1 MEFILI
7 KWHDTCS
14 HQITSFLEILGVLS
28 HIFCIFFC
36 PMCISWYCF
45 GVLFQSRRGI
55 SLSLLYLEIPIPPTN
70 TLPSPPHLWVQKAER
85 RVFCYNRVQ
94 LTITGSYHVEEQTPP
109 RFLLIG
115 TTGCL
120 SGRTK
125 APFIISEIISQNI
138 ISD

>member
-1 MEFILI
+1 MELILI

-14 HQITSFLEILGVLS
+14 HQIISFLGCAFSHFLYFLLPNVHFMVLLWGTFSEPQRNILVL
-28 HIFCIFFC
+28 I
-36 PMCISWYCF
+36 IS
-45 GVLFQSRRGI
+45 GDTN
-55 SLSLLYLEIPIPPTN
+55 PTHTY

-85 RVFCYNRVQ
+85 RVSCYDRVQ
-94 LTITGSYHVEEQTPP
+94 LTITGSYHVEEQTQP